1 MPPSPPPDAN
11 RSSCTGCH
19 WTTALRNQIALRN
32 HSPLRQHRSR
42 SKRTFNGLAMCPKG
56 LDLLHG
62 AEVKQLD
69 LGQTQHQGNAMQCN
83 ACSKEDRSPI
93 RPRFALSNQRVA
105 RGGEQPV
112 AVAMPLEIQD
122 PILVQLP
129 SNATSASQRPLL
141 CKNAVADNSNKDK
154 LKPQGRLQD
163 RAVLQPSQ

>member
-1 MPPSPPPDAN
+1 MFEERSPPNSP
-11 RSSCTGCH
+11 
-19 WTTALRNQIALRN
+19 
-32 HSPLRQHRSR
+32 PLRPRS
-42 SKRTFNGLAMCPKG
+42 APAPAP
-56 LDLLHG
+56 LH
-62 AEVKQLD
+62 
-69 LGQTQHQGNAMQCN
+69 
-83 ACSKEDRSPI
+83 
-93 RPRFALSNQRVA
+93 PRFALSNQRVA

-141 CKNAVADNSNKDK
+141 CKNAVAENPDNDK